1 MAVEDTLVN
10 GWTAED
16 KRSLLDLVT
25 GGKYS
30 EAKELPPL
38 TEVAPKL
45 WDKVKE
51 AGVRQRADL
60 SKEIFPGY
68 GVTGSDLMGMV
79 IGSSGGVIRTASTAS
94 KLFRGWR
101 HNLEQF
107 MKSAKE
113 RKRADYIVREA
124 VKILDEDD
132 IKITKHGLNIINKEF
147 GLTGKVLVP
156 EIKGAAGGKM
166 RQATKPRGRITSQK
180 RTVESPKRIEQRET
194 AKKVKKEARTG
205 GEPKHQRG
213 AKLVRKY

>member
-1 MAVEDTLVN
+1 MPGVEDTLVN

-30 EAKELPPL
+30 EAKDLPPL
-38 TEVAPKL
+38 TEVVPKL
-45 WDKVKE
+45 WGQVKE
-51 AGVRQRADL
+51 AGVRQQADL
-60 SKEIFPGY
+60 SKEIYPGY

-79 IGSSGGVIRTASTAS
+79 IGSSGEVIRTASTAS

-113 RKRADYIVREA
+113 RKRADYIVKEA

-132 IKITKHGLNIINKEF
+132 IKITKHGLHIINKEF
-147 GLTGKVLVP
+147 GLNGKVLVP

-166 RQATKPRGRITSQK
+166 RQASKKREQSLSRKKTARMTK
-180 RTVESPKRIEQRET
+180 QRESAERV
-194 AKKVKKEARTG
+194 AKKPKKTG
-205 GEPKHQRG
+205 DEPYHRG
-213 AKLVRKY
+213 TQKID

>member
-1 MAVEDTLVN
+1 MAIEDNLVN

-30 EAKELPPL
+30 EAKDLPPL
-38 TEVAPKL
+38 TEVVPKL

-51 AGVRQRADL
+51 AGVRQQDEL
-60 SKEIFPGY
+60 SKEIYPGS
-68 GVTGSDLMGMV
+68 GVTGSDMMGMV
-79 IGSSGGVIRTASTAS
+79 IGSSGGIVKTASTAS

-101 HNLEQF
+101 DNLEQF
-107 MKSAKE
+107 MKSSS
-113 RKRADYIVREA
+113 RRDYIIREA
-124 VKILDEDD
+124 AKIFDTDD
-132 IKITKHGLNIINKEF
+132 IKTTKHGLNIINKEF

-166 RQATKPRGRITSQK
+166 MQATKPRGNVISQK

-194 AKKVKKEARTG
+194 AKKAKKEAKAG
-205 GEPKHQRG
+205 GEPRKT
-213 AKLVRKY
+213 LVRKY

>member
-1 MAVEDTLVN
+1 MAVEDNLVN

-30 EAKELPPL
+30 EAKDLPPL
-38 TEVAPKL
+38 STTGKITDENISSLLDVFSEKPDTEYMGGPGPLLGALTTV
-45 WDKVKE
+45 
-51 AGVRQRADL
+51 GV
-60 SKEIFPGY
+60 
-68 GVTGSDLMGMV
+68 V
-79 IGSSGGVIRTASTAS
+79 RTASTAS

-113 RKRADYIVREA
+113 RKRADYIVKEA

-132 IKITKHGLNIINKEF
+132 IKITKHGLHIINKEF
-147 GLTGKVLVP
+147 GLNGKVLVP

-166 RQATKPRGRITSQK
+166 RQASKKREQSLSRKKTARMTK
-180 RTVESPKRIEQRET
+180 QRESAERV
-194 AKKVKKEARTG
+194 AKKPKKTG
-205 GEPKHQRG
+205 DEPYHRG
-213 AKLVRKY
+213 TQKID

>member
-30 EAKELPPL
+30 EAKDLPPL

-60 SKEIFPGY
+60 SKEIYPGY

-101 HNLEQF
+101 YNLEQF
-107 MKSAKE
+107 MKSASKKE
-113 RKRADYIVREA
+113 GKRAKAILRDAIGV
-124 VKILDEDD
+124 LDEDD
-132 IKITKHGLNIINKEF
+132 IKITKHGLHIINKEY

-166 RQATKPRGRITSQK
+166 RQASKKREQSLSRKKTARMTK
-180 RTVESPKRIEQRET
+180 QRET
-194 AKKVKKEARTG
+194 AKKVKKESRTG

>member
-1 MAVEDTLVN
+1 MAVEDNLVN

-30 EAKELPPL
+30 EAKDLPPL
-38 TEVAPKL
+38 STTGKITDENISSLLDVFSENPDVEYIGGTGPLLGA
-45 WDKVKE
+45 
-51 AGVRQRADL
+51 L
-60 SKEIFPGY
+60 ST
-68 GVTGSDLMGMV
+68 V
-79 IGSSGGVIRTASTAS
+79 GVIRTASTAS

-166 RQATKPRGRITSQK
+166 RQASKKREQSLSRKKTARMTK
-180 RTVESPKRIEQRET
+180 QRESAERV
-194 AKKVKKEARTG
+194 AKKPKKTG
-205 GEPKHQRG
+205 DEPYHRG
-213 AKLVRKY
+213 TQKID

>member
-1 MAVEDTLVN
+1 MPGVEDTLVN

-30 EAKELPPL
+30 VAKDLPPL

-60 SKEIFPGY
+60 SKEIYPGY

-101 HNLEQF
+101 YNLEQF
-107 MKSAKE
+107 MKSASKKE
-113 RKRADYIVREA
+113 GKRAKALLRDAIGV
-124 VKILDEDD
+124 LDEDD
-132 IKITKHGLNIINKEF
+132 IKITKHGLHIKNKEY
-147 GLTGKVLVP
+147 GLTRKVLVP

-166 RQATKPRGRITSQK
+166 RQATKPRGNVTSQK
-180 RTVESPKRIEQRET
+180 RTVESP
-194 AKKVKKEARTG
+194 
-205 GEPKHQRG
+205 
-213 AKLVRKY
+213 